1 MLSQEVNISQDI
13 QGIIDKS
20 IRGVCIEIGSNS
32 DSRNENHTFDF
43 EDSAWIAVCIQRDP
57 EIFSNLR
64 KHRRLCLNYNC
75 CSSREDNYR
84 SLDSILEKTNLHKVD
99 FVLTKNNASPID
111 VMNGFT
117 PSRWGTNLIVLN
129 TPMRVRD
136 RLIDKMSLHGFESI
150 KRVWNSEFF
159 VKVGEPKEINRPLE
173 DIFST

>member
-1 MLSQEVNISQDI
+1 MLSQEVNISRDI

-20 IRGVCIEIGSNS
+20 NRGVCIEIGSDS

-43 EDSAWIAVCIQRDP
+43 EDSAWITVCIQRDP

-75 CSSREDNYR
+75 CFSGGDNYR

-99 FVLTKNNASPID
+99 FILTKNNALPLD
-111 VMNGFT
+111 VMDGFT
-117 PSRWGTNLIVLN
+117 PERWGTNLIVLD

-136 RLIDKMSLHGFESI
+136 SLVEKMSLHGFESI

-159 VKVGEPKEINRPLE
+159 VKTEEQRNLNASLE